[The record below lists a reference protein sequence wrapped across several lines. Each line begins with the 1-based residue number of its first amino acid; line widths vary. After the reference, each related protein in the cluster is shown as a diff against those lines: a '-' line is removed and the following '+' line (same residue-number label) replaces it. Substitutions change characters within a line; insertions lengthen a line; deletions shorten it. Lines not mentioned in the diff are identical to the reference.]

1 MNEYIKFIMNRDP
14 EAKSKL
20 SIIPTYLGV
29 IMLNQSFVL
38 NCFFFKKNVQFI
50 KTLRGNY
57 EPIRMY
63 IPCHN

>member
-14 EAKSKL
+14 ETKSKL

-38 NCFFFKKNVQFI
+38 NCFFLKK
-50 KTLRGNY
+50 
-57 EPIRMY
+57 MY
-63 IPCHN
+63 NL